1 MTNPEYIRELP
12 GGLRLA
18 HRHMPDT
25 DSVTLQ
31 IFFGAGGRYEDMR
44 REYGVSH
51 FLEHLLKKVR
61 YFQYRLKI
69 ISKKFRQKSRSI

>member
-51 FLEHLLKKVR
+51 FLEHLL
-61 YFQYRLKI
+61 FQG
-69 ISKKFRQKSRSI
+69 SKKYPSAKILQRFIDQPPSL